1 MVAMIMMEDT
11 GKRWFT
17 SRVEEVG
24 GILIAV
30 FASDSKENT
39 IFNDASDV
47 GLDAV
52 F

>member
-17 SRVEEVG
+17 PWLEEVG
-24 GILIAV
+24 GTLIAV

-39 IFNDASDV
+39 IVNDASDV
-47 GLDAV
+47 GLDAIS
-52 F
+52 